1 MKNLSEKSLEVWGLL
16 DDQER
21 RAIRKDN
28 PFRADRNEAIKA
40 LRRRGV
46 GMDIIA
52 EIAGFSLGHIKK
64 IAGKIK
70 PATGGCD
77 QKKIESEIN
86 KIEAVITGLIKELSA
101 IKANILTNIKDN

>member
-52 EIAGFSLGHIKK
+52 EIAGFHIGHIKRL
-64 IAGKIK
+64 AGKIK
-70 PATGGCD
+70 PVAWEFNH
-77 QKKIESEIN
+77 KKIESKINRIEI
-86 KIEAVITGLIKELSA
+86 VIADLLKELSE
-101 IKANILTNIKDN
+101 IKTNILTNIKDN